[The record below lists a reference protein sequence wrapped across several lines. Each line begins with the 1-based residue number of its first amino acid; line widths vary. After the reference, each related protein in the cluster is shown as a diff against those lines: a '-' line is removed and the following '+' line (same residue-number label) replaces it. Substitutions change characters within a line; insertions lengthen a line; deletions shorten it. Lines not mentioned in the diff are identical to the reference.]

1 MTRYYIHDLDDNLQ
15 RFKPQAEAVMNE
27 ACARAAIE
35 DCGVGLGLQEAMDL
49 IKESIATRQ
58 SHFQLFIERHG
69 VDWDTLHLSYN
80 QRVDRSIIDPIPQL
94 PASLAA
100 LGSKAEHCI
109 LTHSHMLWAS
119 ECVDLNKIRPW
130 FPDQRIVTLEMYKE
144 EPKHIGTKG
153 FELALSRLG
162 GPDPKDTVFTDDTPA
177 NLVTAKK
184 MGMQTVWSS
193 HGRVLPAAFSAYI
206 DHVAHDACEFLQKLA
221 IPPAPRTNRKPGG
234 PAGP

>member
-1 MTRYYIHDLDDNLQ
+1 MRYYIHDLDDNLQ
-15 RFKPQAEAVMNE
+15 RFKPHAEAAMNE
-27 ACARAAIE
+27 ACARAAVE
-35 DCGVGLGLQEAMDL
+35 DCGVGLGLQDALDL
-49 IKESIATRQ
+49 IRESMALRATP
-58 SHFQLFIERHG
+58 FQLLIERHG
-69 VDWDTLHLSYN
+69 VDWDSLHLAYN
-80 QRVDRSIIDPIPQL
+80 QRVDRGIVNPIPQL
-94 PASLAA
+94 PACLAA
-100 LGSKAEHCI
+100 LGSTAAHCI

-119 ECVDLNKIRPW
+119 DCVDLNNIRPW

-144 EPKHIGTKG
+144 EPKHVGTKG

-193 HGRVLPAAFSAYI
+193 HGRTLPAAFIAYV
-206 DHVAHDACEFLQKLA
+206 DHVAHDACEFLQTQIA
-221 IPPAPRTNRKPGG
+221 AHNPAAGRKPRG